1 MHPYFQNES
10 LTYFG
15 WGRTYDT
22 FKKDNPI
29 NVASH
34 PHTNLKLRS
43 APGWQS
49 VSGQLPGSESR
60 IVNDNLN

>member
-1 MHPYFQNES
+1 MVDGES
-10 LTYFG
+10 RLSIS
-15 WGRTYDT
+15 WVGREYDT
-22 FKKDNPI
+22 FKKENSI
-29 NVASH
+29 NAASH